1 MKVLF
6 SGGGGAG
13 NEALWRLLAN
23 SYDLHFGDADCRGI
37 NPIIPED
44 RRHDLPWASD
54 PDFLIKIAE
63 LCRRLEIDL
72 LIPGVDEELLALAK
86 GAAGIVP
93 TKLLLPDAG
102 YVETMLDK
110 LTMIKTLS
118 DKEIPVPST
127 HLLSENFTDLNFP
140 CIAKP
145 RWGRGSR
152 GVKILRNQKEAEELR
167 FAMGDSAEKML
178 IQNMISGTEYTV
190 QMAANSRSHLVA
202 VVPVKVDLKRGI
214 TIRAETEAEPR
225 VIATCHRIHEVVPA
239 KGCYNIQLMLA
250 PNGDVMPFEINPR
263 ISTTFCLAVAAGI
276 DPIKIF
282 LRQEHSESLRTFDAG
297 LQLRRHWTNHFSK
310 GAVL

>member
-1 MKVLF
+1 MRVLF
-6 SGGGGAG
+6 TGGGGAG
-13 NEALWRLLAN
+13 NEALWRLLCN
-23 SYDLHFGDADCRGI
+23 SYELHFGDADCRSI
-37 NPIIPED
+37 SPIIPED
-44 RRHDLPWASD
+44 RRHDLPWAYD

-63 LCRRLEIDL
+63 LCRRFEIDL

-86 GAAGIVP
+86 GVSAIAP
-93 TKLLLPDAG
+93 TRLFLPDAE

-110 LTMIKTLS
+110 LTMNRTLA
-118 DKEIPVPST
+118 DNGIPVPST
-127 HLLSENFTDLNFP
+127 QLLSESFTDVNFP

-152 GVKILRNQKEAEELR
+152 GVKILSNQKEADELR
-167 FAMGDSAEKML
+167 FTMGDAAEKML
-178 IQNMISGTEYTV
+178 IQDMINGTEYTV

-214 TIRAETEAEPR
+214 TIRAETEDEPR
-225 VIATCHRIHEVVPA
+225 VIATCHKIHEAVPA

-276 DPIKIF
+276 DPINIF
-282 LRQEHSESLRTFDAG
+282 LGQDHSNRLLPFTSG
-297 LQLRRHWTNHFSK
+297 LQLRRHWTNCFSK